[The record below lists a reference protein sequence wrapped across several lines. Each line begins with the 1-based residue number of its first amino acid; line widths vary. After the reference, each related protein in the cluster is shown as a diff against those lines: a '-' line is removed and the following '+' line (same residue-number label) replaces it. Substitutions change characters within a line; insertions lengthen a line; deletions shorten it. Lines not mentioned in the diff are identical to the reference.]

1 MERERKESRKW
12 EWKMGGKKEL
22 EMEEREGKEKRKR
35 KPGMVEYARNTT
47 TSETGTEGL
56 QVQGQPDYIVSS
68 RLAWVIQ

>member
-1 MERERKESRKW
+1 
-12 EWKMGGKKEL
+12 MGGKKEL